1 MTSDPSIDTYLA
13 GVYRND
19 AGRVLSAL
27 IAQLRDFDL
36 AEEALQDALSA
47 ALVAWRRDGAPD
59 NPAAWLL
66 TVARR
71 RALDRLRRI
80 AVRNAPEKVQAIV
93 DDLEQAAAADD
104 AEADQPIPD
113 ERLRLI
119 FTCCNPALNQPA
131 QVALTLR
138 TLCGLS
144 TREIARAFLVPEA
157 TMAQR
162 LVRAKHKIRAAGIPY
177 QVPEPPFLA
186 DRLEAVLATIYFI
199 FNEGYAATEG
209 DSPTRADLCE
219 EAIRLGRL
227 MSRLNPAPEVGGLL
241 ALMLL
246 HDSRRSARRDND
258 GAMVALEAQN
268 RSLWDAAKIDE
279 GTQLLR
285 AALGQNRPGPY
296 QIQAA
301 ISALHAE
308 ALDFGGTDW
317 IQIAG
322 LYAALEHFTP
332 SPVVT
337 LNRAV
342 ALSHGGPVENA
353 LELLETVATAL
364 GTYQPFFAA
373 KADFLKR
380 LDRKDAARQAYAA
393 ALELTTND
401 AEKEFL
407 NRQRADIGG
416 CDRRG

>member
-1 MTSDPSIDTYLA
+1 MTSDLSIDSTLA
-13 GVYRND
+13 GVYRKN
-19 AGRVLSAL
+19 AGQVLSAL

-36 AEEALQDALSA
+36 AEEALQDAFSA
-47 ALVAWRRDGAPD
+47 ALVAWRRDGLPD
-59 NPAAWLL
+59 NAAAWLL

-71 RALDRLRRI
+71 RALDRLRRV
-80 AVRNAPEKVQAIV
+80 AVRNAPQHVQAIL
-93 DDLEQAAAADD
+93 DDLEQLSAATDE
-104 AEADQPIPD
+104 AESDQSIPD

-177 QVPEPPFLA
+177 QVPEPPFLD
-186 DRLEAVLATIYFI
+186 DRLGAVLATIYFI
-199 FNEGYAATEG
+199 FNEGYAATDG
-209 DSPTRADLCE
+209 DSPTRADLSE

-227 MSRLNPAPEVGGLL
+227 LCHLTPAPEAGGLL

-246 HDSRRSARRDND
+246 HDSRRVARRNED
-258 GAMVALEAQN
+258 GAMVSLEAQD
-268 RSLWDAAKIDE
+268 RSLWDAAKIGE
-279 GTQLLR
+279 GTRLLR
-285 AALGQNRPGPY
+285 ASLGQNRPGPY

-308 ALDFGGTDW
+308 APAFDGTDW
-317 IQIAG
+317 LQIAG
-322 LYAALEHFTP
+322 LYAALGQFTP

-342 ALSHGGPVENA
+342 ALSHGGPVEDA
-353 LELLETVATAL
+353 LELLEAVAPEL
-364 GTYQPFFAA
+364 GTYQPLFAA

-380 LDRKDAARQAYAA
+380 LGRNDAARQAYRTAID
-393 ALELTTND
+393 LTANA

-407 NRQRADIGG
+407 ERRLAAIGG
-416 CDRRG
+416 HVA

>member
-1 MTSDPSIDTYLA
+1 MTSEASIDTILA
-13 GVYRND
+13 GIYRD
-19 AGRVLSAL
+19 DSGRVLSAL

-47 ALVAWRRDGAPD
+47 ALIAWRRDGPPE
-59 NPAAWLL
+59 NGAAWLL
-66 TVARR
+66 TAARR
-71 RALDRLRRI
+71 RALDRLRRV
-80 AVRNAPEKVQAIV
+80 AVRNAPQNVQAIV
-93 DDLEQAAAADD
+93 DDLEQSADVSEED
-104 AEADQPIPD
+104 GAIPD

-144 TREIARAFLVPEA
+144 TREIARAFLVLEA

-186 DRLEAVLATIYFI
+186 DRLGAVLATIYLI
-199 FNEGYAATEG
+199 FNEGYAATDG

-227 MSRLNPAPEVGGLL
+227 LYRLSPAPEAGGLL
-241 ALMLL
+241 SLMLL
-246 HDSRRSARRDND
+246 HDSRRLARRDD
-258 GAMVALEAQN
+258 AGAMVSLEAQD

-279 GTQLLR
+279 GTRLLR
-285 AALGQNRPGPY
+285 TSLGRNRPGPY
-296 QIQAA
+296 QVQAA
-301 ISALHAE
+301 VSALHAE
-308 ALDFGGTDW
+308 AACFAKTDW
-317 IQIAG
+317 LQIAG
-322 LYAALEHFTP
+322 LYAALEQMTP

-342 ALSHGGPVENA
+342 ALSHGGPVEDA
-353 LELLETVATAL
+353 LDLLESVAPEL
-364 GTYQPFFAA
+364 GTYQPLFAA

-380 LDRKDAARQAYAA
+380 LGRNKAARQAYRVAMN
-393 ALELTTND
+393 LTTNA

-407 NRQRADIGG
+407 ERQLAGIDA
-416 CDRRG
+416 CDGRG